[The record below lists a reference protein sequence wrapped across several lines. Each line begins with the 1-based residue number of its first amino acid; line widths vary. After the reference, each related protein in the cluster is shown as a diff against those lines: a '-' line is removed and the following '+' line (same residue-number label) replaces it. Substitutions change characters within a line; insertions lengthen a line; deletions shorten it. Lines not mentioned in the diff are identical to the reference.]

1 MELKIN
7 VDETKFGE
15 LINDELSNFTKEE
28 IHEICRDGLV
38 KIMSNQESLQDILP
52 KESDYWGNKIGVDKL
67 LNEAAKKIDLSPV
80 FAEFEKNAREYVEN
94 HYKDIIMDVMANVF
108 VKGLSETLYASDFA
122 QWIKNDMKCFMYPH
136 Q

>member
-15 LINDELSNFTKEE
+15 LINDELSNFTEEE
-28 IHEICRDGLV
+28 IHEICREGLM
-38 KIMSNQESLQDILP
+38 KIMSNQESLQSILP
-52 KESDYWGNKIGVDKL
+52 KESDYWGNKIGVGKL

-80 FAEFEKNAREYVEN
+80 FTEFEKKAREYVEN
-94 HYKDIIMDVMANVF
+94 HYKDIIMDVMVNVF

-122 QWIKNDMKCFMYPH
+122 QWIKDDMRCSMYPH

>member
-28 IHEICRDGLV
+28 IHEICRDGLI
-38 KIMSNQESLQDILP
+38 KIMSNQDTLRDILP
-52 KESDYWGNKIGVDKL
+52 KKTDYWSNTVNLEYLMKNAI
-67 LNEAAKKIDLSPV
+67 EKIDLSPL
-80 FAEFEKNAREYVEN
+80 FADFQDMARKFIEENHKTLIMDIMRHALIDGLTIQMDKFRVGEIIREYLYN
-94 HYKDIIMDVMANVF
+94 HP
-108 VKGLSETLYASDFA
+108 
-122 QWIKNDMKCFMYPH
+122 Q

>member
-28 IHEICRDGLV
+28 IHEICREGLM
-38 KIMSNQESLQDILP
+38 KIMSNQESLQSILP

-67 LNEAAKKIDLSPV
+67 LNEAVKKIDLSPV

-94 HYKDIIMDVMANVF
+94 HYKDIIMDVMANVL

-122 QWIKNDMKCFMYPH
+122 QWIKNDMRCFMYPH

>member
-28 IHEICRDGLV
+28 IHEICRDGLM
-38 KIMSNQESLQDILP
+38 KIMSNQESLQSILP

-67 LNEAAKKIDLSPV
+67 LNEAVKKIDLSPV
-80 FAEFEKNAREYVEN
+80 FAEFEKKAREYVEN
-94 HYKDIIMDVMANVF
+94 HYKNIILDVMTNVL

-122 QWIKNDMKCFMYPH
+122 QWIKNDMRCSMYPH

>member
-38 KIMSNQESLQDILP
+38 KIMSNQESLQNILP
-52 KESDYWGNKIGVDKL
+52 RESDYWGNKIGVDKL
-67 LNEAAKKIDLSPV
+67 LNEAAKNIDLSPV
-80 FAEFEKNAREYVEN
+80 FAEFEKRAREYVES
-94 HYKDIIMDVMANVF
+94 HYKDIIMDVMTNVF
-108 VKGLSETLYASDFA
+108 VKGLSETLYTSDFA
-122 QWIKNDMKCFMYPH
+122 QWIRNDINCSMCPH
-136 Q
+136 

>member
-15 LINDELSNFTKEE
+15 LINDELSNFTEEE
-28 IHEICRDGLV
+28 IHEICREGLM
-38 KIMSNQESLQDILP
+38 KIMSEQESLQSILP

-80 FAEFEKNAREYVEN
+80 FTEFEKNAREYVEN
-94 HYKDIIMDVMANVF
+94 HYKDIIMDVMANVL